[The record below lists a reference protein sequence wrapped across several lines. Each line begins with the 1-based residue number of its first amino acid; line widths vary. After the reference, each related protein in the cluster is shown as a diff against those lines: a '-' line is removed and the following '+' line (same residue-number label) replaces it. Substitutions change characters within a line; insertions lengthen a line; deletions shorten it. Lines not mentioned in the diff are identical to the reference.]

1 MSVSF
6 TADDTVEGLTGSLN
20 STRINGVL
28 LTPWIVLLKGIEL
41 IEMFFTVTVFGASGA
56 GPGVSSF
63 LQEKRKINTGKIHFI
78 FLTLLF
84 TDNLFDHI
92 SIDRMWQ
99 CHRLCCMSVYP

>member
-6 TADDTVEGLTGSLN
+6 TADDMVEGLTGSLN

-41 IEMFFTVTVFGASGA
+41 IEMFFTATVFGAGGA

-63 LQEKRKINTGKIHFI
+63 LQDKRKISTGKLHFI

-84 TDNLFDHI
+84 TEILFDHI
-92 SIDRMWQ
+92 SINRMWQ
-99 CHRLCCMSVYP
+99 CHCICCISVYP